1 MEKKTNTKALTGI
14 FAFCLGAMPGNM
26 TLGLIAY
33 IMQSYSTVSTTTVAM
48 IMTMPSLVAM
58 IYAFFVGSLNTK
70 ISAKNLLIFGQICLV
85 IYAAIFCFL
94 GGKAPI
100 YVLLGGAALAGFG
113 QGSNNTLLGVLLLD
127 AVPDDQKR
135 KNILGIAI
143 SAMSLGGVFFT
154 TVGGFLAVNH
164 WQHAY
169 YLWFIIVLFIV
180 LEFVCLPNR
189 KPEGSKQPAA
199 DTQASEPAGKLP
211 VMVWIIATH
220 YLLWFMFMYVYG
232 LNVSEYVITR
242 YQLGTSA
249 ESGIAA
255 SLVTVGG
262 VVSGMFFGTYAKF
275 LKKWTV
281 PFAMGLTAIGLYLPL
296 VMTTN
301 ILGIYI
307 CGLFGGFSMSA
318 ANPYIISHLAE
329 IVPANLYSKAMSI
342 YSGFMNVGM
351 FIAIYVIAFFTKLV
365 CGDAGDVHYKFVVGC
380 VGALICTILSIPI
393 YVVKGKKAA

>member
-14 FAFCLGAMPGNM
+14 FAFCLGSMPVNM

-100 YVLLGGAALAGFG
+100 YVLLVGAALAGFG

-211 VMVWIIATH
+211 VMVWIIAIH
-220 YLLWFMFMYVYG
+220 YLFWFMFMYVYG
-232 LNVSEYVITR
+232 LNVSEYVITL

-262 VVSGMFFGTYAKF
+262 VVAGMLFGTYSKF

-307 CGLFGGFSMSA
+307 CGLCGGFSISA

-351 FIAIYVIAFFTKLV
+351 FIAIYVIAFLTKLV

-380 VGALICTILSIPI
+380 AGALICTILSIPI
-393 YVVKGKKAA
+393 YVVKGKKTA

>member
-1 MEKKTNTKALTGI
+1 MYL
-14 FAFCLGAMPGNM
+14 
-26 TLGLIAY
+26 
-33 IMQSYSTVSTTTVAM
+33 
-48 IMTMPSLVAM
+48 LV
-58 IYAFFVGSLNTK
+58 
-70 ISAKNLLIFGQICLV
+70 
-85 IYAAIFCFL
+85 
-94 GGKAPI
+94 
-100 YVLLGGAALAGFG
+100 GAALAGFG

-211 VMVWIIATH
+211 VMVWIIAIH
-220 YLLWFMFMYVYG
+220 YLFWFMFMYVYG
-232 LNVSEYVITR
+232 LNVSEYVITL

-262 VVSGMFFGTYAKF
+262 VVAGHALRYLLQIPQEMDRTVRNGSDRHRSVPASGYDHQHSRH
-275 LKKWTV
+275 
-281 PFAMGLTAIGLYLPL
+281 LYLRSLRRFLHECSKPL
-296 VMTTN
+296 H
-301 ILGIYI
+301 
-307 CGLFGGFSMSA
+307 
-318 ANPYIISHLAE
+318 HLS
-329 IVPANLYSKAMSI
+329 P
-342 YSGFMNVGM
+342 G
-351 FIAIYVIAFFTKLV
+351 
-365 CGDAGDVHYKFVVGC
+365 
-380 VGALICTILSIPI
+380 
-393 YVVKGKKAA
+393 